1 MRPRPLLALA
11 LGLAAAR
18 CTEPMVPTRPG
29 TYAFTG
35 PSGEIFRWPAD
46 RLPVRYYADPR
57 GALRT
62 YVSEAI
68 RTWQEQL
75 LYGEFSGEMV
85 DDSTQ
90 ADVIVVWADSAPPD
104 VPPDAGP
111 PVKACGGITL
121 ASTDTSGVRLD
132 GPLHT
137 ELTVLLGTVYTSA
150 QVAAC
155 MQRTTLHEIGHTLG
169 LFQESPDSQDI
180 MYTTPSAT
188 APSDA
193 DRWTVQKLYHT
204 TPTILPAA
212 R

>member
-1 MRPRPLLALA
+1 MTARPLWA
-11 LGLAAAR
+11 LGVALAAAR

-35 PSGEIFRWPAD
+35 ALGEIFHWPAD
-46 RLPVRYYADPR
+46 HLPVRYYADPR

-62 YVSEAI
+62 YVSQAI
-68 RTWQEQL
+68 QTWQQQL
-75 LYGEFSGEMV
+75 LYGEFSADMV

-90 ADVIVVWADSAPPD
+90 ADVIVVWADSVPPD

-111 PVKACGGITL
+111 PVKACGGMTQ
-121 ASTDTSGVRLD
+121 ASTDTTGVRLD

-137 ELTVLLGTVYTSA
+137 DLTVLLGTVFTA
-150 QVAAC
+150 GQVAAC
-155 MQRTTLHEIGHTLG
+155 LERTTLHEMGHTLG
-169 LFQESPDSQDI
+169 LLAHSPDSLDI
-180 MYTTPSAT
+180 MYVTPAVRSPSA
-188 APSDA
+188 A
-193 DRWTVQKLYHT
+193 DRWTVQTLYHT